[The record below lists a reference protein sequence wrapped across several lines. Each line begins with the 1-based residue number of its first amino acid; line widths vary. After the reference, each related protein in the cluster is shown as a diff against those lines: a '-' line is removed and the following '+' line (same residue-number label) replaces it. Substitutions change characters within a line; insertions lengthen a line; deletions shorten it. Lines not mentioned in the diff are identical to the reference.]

1 MYGNGNMF
9 GAFPQYPYGQQFNQS
24 NQMYGQQN
32 TQPKQNISWINVN
45 GLQGARDV
53 QIQANQTAWLMDM
66 NAPVFY
72 MKQADSMGVCTLKA
86 YRFEEI
92 DPQQQNGATTA
103 YVTREEFEALKNE
116 IRASQQG
123 VKHESDITA
132 GTAEQTT
139 EHYSAV

>member
-1 MYGNGNMF
+1 MYGNMY
-9 GAFPQYPYGQQFNQS
+9 GAGFPQYPYGQQFNQQS

-116 IRASQQG
+116 IRASQG